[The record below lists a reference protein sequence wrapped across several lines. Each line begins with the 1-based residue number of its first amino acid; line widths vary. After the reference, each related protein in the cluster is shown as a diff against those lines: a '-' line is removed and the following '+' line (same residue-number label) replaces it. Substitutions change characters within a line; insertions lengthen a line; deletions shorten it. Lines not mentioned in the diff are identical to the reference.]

1 MVGDLWWGCMWGANP
16 VVGVVLSQGFAEREL
31 IPLHGCQRYS
41 LRILEARVRMEP
53 MSTVGTSHGDVLGAV
68 IEASYDAV
76 IVCDRQACIVMW
88 NETSGR
94 LFGYRAESVIGR
106 PLADLFAL
114 HVRDEVVAVVE
125 RGQAGERIVGFES
138 ETVRGDGLPVP
149 VSVSMSPVGDEGG
162 GGPRAVVA
170 VVRDVTEQRL
180 AQATLAEVEV
190 RLREAE
196 AMAHVGSWLWDTRTD
211 VVQWSVEF
219 HRLHGLDPLDFGGT
233 LASYLGVVHP
243 DDRAALERAMQGAV
257 TDRRPF
263 EIEYRVRGHG
273 RVFVGGQPT
282 VSSAGAVV
290 GLRGVGRSVQS

>member
-1 MVGDLWWGCMWGANP
+1 
-16 VVGVVLSQGFAEREL
+16 
-31 IPLHGCQRYS
+31 
-41 LRILEARVRMEP
+41 
-53 MSTVGTSHGDVLGAV
+53 MSTIGTSRGDVLGAV

-76 IVCDRQACIVMW
+76 IVCDRRACIVMW

-125 RGQAGERIVGFES
+125 RGLAGERIVGFET
-138 ETVRGDGLPVP
+138 ETVREDGLPVP
-149 VSVSMSPVGDEGG
+149 VSVSMSPVGD
-162 GGPRAVVA
+162 GPRAVVA

-243 DDRAALERAMQGAV
+243 DDRAALERAMQRAV

-263 EIEYRVRGHG
+263 EIEYRVRGNG
-273 RVFVGGQPT
+273 RVFVRGQPT
-282 VSSAGAVV
+282 VSSAGTVV